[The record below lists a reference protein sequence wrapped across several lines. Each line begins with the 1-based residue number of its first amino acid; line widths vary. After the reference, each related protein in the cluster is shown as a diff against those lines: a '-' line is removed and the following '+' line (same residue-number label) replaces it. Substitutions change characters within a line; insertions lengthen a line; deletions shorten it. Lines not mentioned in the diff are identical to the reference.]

1 MRILLVEDDE
11 ILVAA
16 LQQAL
21 SSLRYVIDVV
31 VDGQLAWE
39 YAQQTMYD
47 LILLDVQLPKLDGI
61 TLCQRLRSQGYSTPI
76 LLMTAREASGDRI
89 RGLDAGADDYLI
101 KPLDFDELQA
111 RIRALLRRGK
121 VSRHPILQVGE
132 LQLDPSR
139 CQVTYA
145 ATPLNLTPKEYNLLE
160 LFLRNP
166 ARVFSRGQIIE
177 HLWSYDDPPQEES
190 VKAHIKG
197 LRQKLKT
204 VGITDWIENVYGL
217 GYRLKPGIE
226 TNGDVANPSDKTP
239 IAQPGTESHIQNT
252 ISEGTQRHLQ
262 FNQAMAELW
271 LQHRGLMTQRIAVL
285 EQIASAE
292 AYSDQLR
299 QAGEQAAH
307 KLAGVLGMFGWDEGT
322 TIARTIEKALEQQQP
337 SENREK
343 VRSLIQALIHLLNS
357 PMPELTTVASSP
369 ATEPTLQSAAVSL
382 SSTEL
387 SITEQAIASPQFNQ
401 RTMDAQSTTDIMV
414 VDDDPVFL
422 ATLRLVLEPWGIAM
436 TELSDPS
443 QFWQVLPT
451 ANPDLLILDVNMPQI
466 SGIELCQ
473 SVRSNEAW
481 QSLPILFLTV
491 HREVEKIQQMFAAGA
506 DDYVT
511 KPIVGPELLT
521 RITQRL
527 ERLRLLQTLSRKDP
541 ITGLVNQQ
549 QSYQELTALL
559 QQADRDRLPF
569 SLVLL
574 KASQLHAINVQY
586 GHAIGHQLLRQWGT
600 VLRSA
605 LGTSEGMGYWGDGEF
620 VIGRIGATKAK
631 IDQQIASVL
640 LRLQQSVTTTE
651 GIRLRMVCETAIAEY
666 PTEGLTLQS
675 LYQHASTNCV

>member
-21 SSLRYVIDVV
+21 SSLHYVIDVV
-31 VDGQLAWE
+31 ADGQLAWE
-39 YAQQTMYD
+39 YTQQTTYD
-47 LILLDVQLPKLDGI
+47 LILLDVQLPSLDGI
-61 TLCQRLRSQGYSTPI
+61 TLCQRWRSQGYSTPI
-76 LLMTAREASGDRI
+76 LLMTAKEASGDRI

-101 KPLDFDELQA
+101 KPLDLGELQA
-111 RIRALLRRGK
+111 RIRALLRRSE
-121 VSRHPILQVGE
+121 VSRNPILQVGA

-145 ATPLNLTPKEYNLLE
+145 TTLLNLTPKEYNLLE

-166 ARVFSRGQIIE
+166 ERVFSRGQIIE

-204 VGITDWIENVYGL
+204 VGITDWIENIYGL
-217 GYRLKPGIE
+217 GYRLKSGIK
-226 TNGDVANPSDKTP
+226 TNSEVANPLDQTTV
-239 IAQPGTESHIQNT
+239 AQLETESIIQNAPAG
-252 ISEGTQRHLQ
+252 GTQHDPQ
-262 FNQAMAELW
+262 FNQAMAKLW
-271 LQHRGLMTQRIAVL
+271 LQYRDLMAQRMAVL
-285 EQIASAE
+285 EQIASVE
-292 AYSDQLR
+292 ECSDPLR

-322 TIARTIEKALEQQQP
+322 TIARAIEKELEQEQP
-337 SENREK
+337 HENRK
-343 VRSLIQALIHLLNS
+343 QVRSLIQSLVRLLNS
-357 PMPELTTVASSP
+357 PPELSTVVSSP
-369 ATEPTLQSAAVSL
+369 AAEPRIQPISDAPQPTASP
-382 SSTEL
+382 
-387 SITEQAIASPQFNQ
+387 TEQAIASSQFNQ
-401 RTMDAQSTTDIMV
+401 RQMDAQATTHIMV

-436 TELSDPS
+436 TELNDPS

-473 SVRSNEAW
+473 SVRCNEEW

-491 HREVEKIQQMFAAGA
+491 HREVDKIQQMFAAGA

-527 ERLRLLQTLSRKDP
+527 ERIRLLQTLSRKDP
-541 ITGLVNQQ
+541 ITGLANQQ
-549 QSYQELTALL
+549 QSYRELTALL
-559 QQADRDRLPF
+559 QQADRDRLPL

-574 KASQLHAINVQY
+574 KATQLHSINVQY
-586 GHAIGHQLLRQWGT
+586 GHAIGHQLLRHWGT
-600 VLRSA
+600 VLRSSFR
-605 LGTSEGMGYWGDGEF
+605 TSEGMGYWADGEF

-631 IDQQIASVL
+631 VDQQLAPVL
-640 LRLQQSVTTTE
+640 LRLQQPLITTE
-651 GIRLRMVCETAIAEY
+651 GISLQMPCETAIAEY
-666 PTEGLTLQS
+666 PREGLTLQS
-675 LYQHASTNCV
+675 LYQYASANCA